1 MTGQVFAGSVRRTLA
16 ILGAV
21 FVFLGLAGVAPAGI
35 ITWGTPT
42 TVSGDS
48 DVDTTGTLLYAYN
61 IGTSSVTATTVNG
74 VTFAAFAFPGV
85 NDGSATVTVDSV
97 NFTESPAILHSY
109 DASTLGTNAL
119 PFGGLSPA
127 YKTMLSTGGT
137 AMQDATITATFGGLT
152 VGHQY
157 RLQWWTSNPK
167 NGLGYFSETFAT
179 TTAGSGG
186 NQVTL
191 DSNSTNS
198 DGGFGQFVIGTF
210 TADATSQTFTLDS
223 PAGNTS
229 PLINGFQVRVVSAPV
244 PEIDP
249 AGMVSVLALVTGAL
263 GLLERR
269 RLKAKAA

>member
-1 MTGQVFAGSVRRTLA
+1 MTGQFFAVTVRRTMA
-16 ILGAV
+16 ILGAG
-21 FVFLGLAGVAPAGI
+21 FVVLGLAGVAPAGI

-61 IGTSSVTATTVNG
+61 IGTSGVAATTING
-74 VTFAAFAFPGV
+74 VTFAAFAFPGE
-85 NDGSATVTVDSV
+85 NDGLDTVTVGSV
-97 NFTESPAILHSY
+97 NFTESPAILQSY
-109 DASTLGTNAL
+109 DASTLGTNSS

-137 AMQDATITATFGGLT
+137 ALQFSTITATFGGLT

-167 NGLGYFSETFAT
+167 NGVGLASETFAT
-179 TTAGSGG
+179 TTAESGG

-191 DSNSTNS
+191 DSNSTNI
-198 DGGFGQFVIGTF
+198 DGGLGQFVIGTF

-223 PAGNTS
+223 PVGNTS

-249 AGMVSVLALVTGAL
+249 AGMGSVLALVTGAL

-269 RLKAKAA
+269 RLKAKVA